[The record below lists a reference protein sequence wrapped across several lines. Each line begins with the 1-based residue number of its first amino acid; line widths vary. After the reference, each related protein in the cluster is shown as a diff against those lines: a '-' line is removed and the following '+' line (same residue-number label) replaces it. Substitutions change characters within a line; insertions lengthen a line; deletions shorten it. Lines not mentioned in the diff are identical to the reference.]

1 MDVSKMLRADYEK
14 KVASV
19 VKTFQAAVDDL
30 DGLQVKIDAEK
41 AKLAVKKAD
50 IVAREDDLDTTAGKI
65 GTMKERFGW
74 LLGDDGDV
82 STDTVG

>member
-1 MDVSKMLRADYEK
+1 MDIGKMLRADYEK

-30 DGLQVKIDAEK
+30 DGLNAKIDAEK

-50 IVAREDDLDTTAGKI
+50 IVAREDDLDTTASKI

-74 LLGDDGDV
+74 LLGEDDV